1 MIDWAHI
8 AERAVIHYF
17 ASAGVYLPM
26 LWLAWVG
33 ERKRWW
39 PPLRGWW
46 ELALPAGVSWAAIS
60 TREVWDVAAGGSP
73 VKSVADWLSWLA
85 GLGTAVWLVY
95 RLAPR
100 LWAVLL
106 EIEEDDRRDD

>member
-46 ELALPAGVSWAAIS
+46 ELALPAGVSWALRAPVES
-60 TREVWDVAAGGSP
+60 GEWRVESKDPQPGS
-73 VKSVADWLSWLA
+73 S
-85 GLGTAVWLVY
+85 GC
-95 RLAPR
+95 
-100 LWAVLL
+100 
-106 EIEEDDRRDD
+106 